1 MGMYS
6 SAPAPQVSKTEFDE
20 KTSARI
26 AGVYER
32 QMDISERQ
40 QEWAE
45 TEWSRFTEI
54 FAPYEEEMVAM
65 NRRLLPGMEEVGE
78 ATIEAQKE
86 ELGLAKPLREKF
98 YKEATEGVDVNER
111 MGLATADVAQA
122 FKGAEGSLRR
132 TSARMGRNVSSADLR
147 KMALEEAKA
156 TGFGRSVARR
166 EAESEN
172 FGRLAVGMSQ
182 AGRATGLPSGDVGGY
197 GMKSPVNTAG
207 GLMTNASNVS
217 AGPTSGTVTKTG
229 GPKESTGLMKLIGTI
244 GGAAVSK
251 YSDERLKKDIEHV
264 STVNNIEIVK
274 YKWADFFD
282 PNDDEVKIGVIAQQV
297 KEVRPDLVHEALF
310 KGVPFL
316 TIDLDGVIQHLEQ

>member
-45 TEWSRFTEI
+45 TEWARFSEI
-54 FAPYEEEMVAM
+54 FAPYEEEMVEM
-65 NRRLLPGMEEVGE
+65 NRRLLPGMEEVGM

-98 YKEATEGVDVNER
+98 YKEVTEGVDIDER
-111 MGLATADVAQA
+111 MGLATTDVHQA
-122 FKGAEGSLRR
+122 FKGAEGALRR
-132 TSARMGRNVSSADLR
+132 SSARMGRSVSSADLR

-166 EAESEN
+166 EGEREN
-172 FGRLAVGMSQ
+172 FERLRVGMSQ
-182 AGRATGLPSGDVGGY
+182 AGRATGLPSSDVGGY
-197 GMKSPVNTAG
+197 GLRSPVNTAG
-207 GLMTNASNVS
+207 GLMQNASNVS
-217 AGPTSGTVTKTG
+217 VGPTSGSVTKTG
-229 GPKESTGLMKLIGTI
+229 GPEESTGLMKCLGTV
-244 GGAAVSK
+244 GGAAISK
-251 YSDERLKKDIEHV
+251 
-264 STVNNIEIVK
+264 
-274 YKWADFFD
+274 W
-282 PNDDEVKIGVIAQQV
+282 G
-297 KEVRPDLVHEALF
+297 
-310 KGVPFL
+310 
-316 TIDLDGVIQHLEQ
+316 